1 MKRLVEKLIAKMK
14 RQPGYRIQGDYSLF
28 QLFMVFYYRFWQAVR
43 GIRIKII
50 AGKTKG
56 IVFAG
61 KRVRIEHPYLFKAEN
76 NLIIEDN
83 AFINALSKKGL
94 QVGRNV
100 NIGKNAIIICS
111 GVLANK
117 GTGIVIGN
125 NTAIGAQ
132 CFLGGQGGIEIGN
145 DVIFGP
151 GVRVFSENH
160 NFKDPIV
167 PIRLQGENRQGVKIG
182 NNCWIGSGATI
193 LDGVNIANGCII
205 AANSIV
211 VNNVP
216 ENSIYYNKISPILK
230 DRLK

>member
-1 MKRLVEKLIAKMK
+1 MKRLVEILIAKLK

-83 AFINALSKKGL
+83 AFINTLSKKGL

-117 GTGIVIGN
+117 GTGIVVGN

-132 CFLGGQGGIEIGN
+132 CFLGGQGGIEIGD

-160 NFKDPIV
+160 NFSDPEI
-167 PIRLQGENRQGVKIG
+167 PIRLQGENRHGVKIG

-193 LDGVNIANGCII
+193 LDGVSIGSGCVI
-205 AANSIV
+205 AANSLVLKDIPDNTV
-211 VNNVP
+211 
-216 ENSIYYNKISPILK
+216 YYNKISPVIK
-230 DRLK
+230 NRLE